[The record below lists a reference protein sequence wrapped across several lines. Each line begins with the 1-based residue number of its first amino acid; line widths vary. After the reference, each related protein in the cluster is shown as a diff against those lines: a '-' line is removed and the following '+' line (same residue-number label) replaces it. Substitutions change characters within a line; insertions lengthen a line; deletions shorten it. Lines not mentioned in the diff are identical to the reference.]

1 MAYKNDSFLVIA
13 GKFGAA
19 SGAAKAQLWET
30 YDQLRDLTVSGPSIG
45 GSGFGTAGSFLWNL
59 ASLISP
65 SAFMT
70 TMGGTQSMNIPGTSY
85 WSPVSGGNAT
95 FDGSGAS
102 FGISG
107 LGNYPGFPSGSAA
120 PVQWGFGSSYQDGYY
135 RWSLIFNC
143 CKRCCKHGKPWSI
156 WAWNGYRLWFW
167 K

>member
-1 MAYKNDSFLVIA
+1 MSYKNDSFLVIA
-13 GKFGAA
+13 SKFGGA
-19 SGAAKAQLWET
+19 SAAAKAQLWET

-59 ASLISP
+59 ASLHAP
-65 SAFMT
+65 SAFRT
-70 TMGGTQSMNIPGTSY
+70 TMGGSQSMNIPGTSY

-120 PVQWGFGSSYQDGYY
+120 PIQWGFGSSYSDGYITGGA
-135 RWSLIFNC
+135 S
-143 CKRCCKHGKPWSI
+143 S
-156 WAWNGYRLWFW
+156 
-167 K
+167 